1 VPLTKADIDGLVE
14 GLPDKLRHEVVYRDV
29 GDDFWMSEQS
39 IRTALYL
46 AAGLTATGERK
57 PERVRCWLHEWRDSS
72 PTLSLRVPRPV
83 PEGIRRTIPGT
94 FVPDES

>member
-57 PERVRCWLHEWRDSS
+57 AEKVRGWLYYGSAGDGPYISVLGPDKADLGSH
-72 PTLSLRVPRPV
+72 
-83 PEGIRRTIPGT
+83 IIPGT